1 MPFPYQASAT
11 PVRTRKPLREREKDR
26 DRDRERDKDARS
38 TPSGSS
44 KKHREASRSSNRSP
58 VSSSSRPASLYT
70 QTNVTLDQLPPLPR
84 SETASPSP
92 NRSSV
97 LLTSTGPSYNS
108 NSLSS
113 SAQFTIPAALQ
124 PYLETDDDEEF
135 EDAKT
140 PQASSTARVEPY
152 FDAALVKGP
161 SGPTSTEKPPE
172 PSPPTSADAV
182 AKGPSPQT
190 PPTSPGTLS
199 RVNTRLSDPTP
210 SLHHPRPYHIPV
222 GSPTFTPVQPFL
234 GAVTS
239 EQYFPHSQS
248 TPQYYPMPQITGHP
262 MDMQG
267 MPAQN
272 FYQPYASPSQVQPPP
287 FSPARNQLAREQSSA
302 SSRMSFSSDPFQAM
316 GPMPMVP
323 ADMAIPPDTYNS
335 SAVEGEDDAVL
346 KRIQNAIPDLNLLLT
361 RYRQTSGQLGEREVV
376 LRQTEAEKTRVL
388 EQKDVDIQRLTKDIH
403 EALQKNTDENK
414 RHGEEKDK
422 LRLEIGNMT
431 EKHHELQE
439 SLQAEKARR
448 GEAEKALRTV
458 RAEHTL
464 LISELREEKGA
475 MARNHEEWKAKAL
488 RESATK
494 DEDFQMKE
502 KLYID
507 HQQRQAQEL
516 EERLQAATAELTQK
530 HAKDTAELTQK
541 YDKDK
546 EKSEMAWSLRNREL
560 EDIHVRLRRDLKD
573 AKEAHKKSLDDH
585 VSRHGQE
592 KDAWIRERDA
602 LLKDWESERAKMGQG
617 SEELISQHQKEIK
630 ELQETWKSTEAR
642 LIAEVEDLTA
652 GWKSDKDSFKAT
664 AATMQSTVAQLN
676 NENSKLQRLAD
687 ALEQVTDLRGR
698 GDAF

>member
-26 DRDRERDKDARS
+26 DRDRERDRDARS

-58 VSSSSRPASLYT
+58 LSSSSRPASLYT

-84 SETASPSP
+84 SETASPSST
-92 NRSSV
+92 RSSV
-97 LLTSTGPSYNS
+97 FPTSTGPSYGS
-108 NSLSS
+108 HSLSS
-113 SAQFTIPAALQ
+113 SAHFTIPAALQ
-124 PYLETDDDEEF
+124 QYLETDDDEEF

-140 PQASSTARVEPY
+140 PQASSTAQVKPY

-161 SGPTSTEKPPE
+161 SKPTSTQKPSE
-172 PSPPTSADAV
+172 QSP
-182 AKGPSPQT
+182 T
-190 PPTSPGTLS
+190 PLS
-199 RVNTRLSDPTP
+199 RVNTRSSDPTP
-210 SLHHPRPYHIPV
+210 SLHHPKPHHIPV
-222 GSPTFTPVQPFL
+222 GSPTFTTAQPFF
-234 GAVTS
+234 GPVTS
-239 EQYFPHSQS
+239 EQYLPHSQT

-272 FYQPYASPSQVQPPP
+272 FYQPYASPSQVQHPP

-302 SSRMSFSSDPFQAM
+302 SSRMSFSNDPFQAM
-316 GPMPMVP
+316 GQMPMMP
-323 ADMAIPPDTYNS
+323 ADMAVPTDNYNS
-335 SAVEGEDDAVL
+335 SAIEGEDDAVL

-448 GEAEKALRTV
+448 GEAEKALQTIRT
-458 RAEHTL
+458 EHTL
-464 LISELREEKGA
+464 LLSESQEEKRA
-475 MARNHEEWKAKAL
+475 LTRDHEEWKAKAL
-488 RESATK
+488 QESTAK
-494 DEDFQMKE
+494 DEEFQRKE
-502 KLYID
+502 KAYVD

-516 EERLQAATAELTQK
+516 EGRLQAATAELKQK
-530 HAKDTAELTQK
+530 HAKDIAELTQK
-541 YDKDK
+541 YTKDKD
-546 EKSEMAWSLRNREL
+546 KSEMAWSLRNREL
-560 EDIHVRLRRDLKD
+560 EDIHVRLRRDLND
-573 AKEAHKKSLDDH
+573 AKDAHKKSLDDH

-592 KDAWIRERDA
+592 KDAWTREREA

-617 SEELISQHQKEIK
+617 SKELISQHQKEIK
-630 ELQETWKSTEAR
+630 ELQQTWKSTEAR
-642 LIAEVEDLTA
+642 LMAEVEDLTA
-652 GWKSDKDSFKAT
+652 GWKSDRESFKAT

-676 NENSKLQRLAD
+676 NENSKLQKLAD